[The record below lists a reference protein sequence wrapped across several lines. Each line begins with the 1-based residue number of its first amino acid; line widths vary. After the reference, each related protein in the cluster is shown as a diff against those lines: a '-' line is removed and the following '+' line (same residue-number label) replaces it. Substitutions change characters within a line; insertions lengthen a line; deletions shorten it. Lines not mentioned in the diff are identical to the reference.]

1 MTIGP
6 GHFALV
12 TEPGVHLLCSEPG
25 LPAVDVLT
33 LPTEVISPRME
44 VLRHGGGGKPT
55 TLICGVA
62 TLRHPLAR
70 LVLDALPNLTHL
82 SSDRLPGRHLVSSAL
97 DTLSREATTVNVGGA
112 AVINL
117 LANLLVI
124 EGIRAWLDGQD
135 DESLPQWFGALRDP
149 QIGRVLMALHN
160 EPGGHWTVER
170 MARLASMSK
179 SSFHEAFKSTVGVTP
194 LKYVLYWKM
203 HFAASRLS
211 TTKDSVAEVATACG
225 YDSESAF
232 SRAFRRELGYAPREA
247 RALR

>member
-1 MTIGP
+1 M
-6 GHFALV
+6 
-12 TEPGVHLLCSEPG
+12 
-25 LPAVDVLT
+25 
-33 LPTEVISPRME
+33 
-44 VLRHGGGGKPT
+44 
-55 TLICGVA
+55 
-62 TLRHPLAR
+62 
-70 LVLDALPNLTHL
+70 
-82 SSDRLPGRHLVSSAL
+82 
-97 DTLSREATTVNVGGA
+97 
-112 AVINL
+112 INL

-135 DESLPQWFGALRDP
+135 DESLRQWFGALRDP

-179 SSFHEAFKSTVGVTP
+179 SSFHQAFKSTVGVTP